1 MTRRGKRVVLICI
14 LITVASAVI
23 IGYGVG
29 KLLQT
34 KDEKID
40 APKISEVIEDE
51 CTEEYKEEQNVTEV
65 NSTEEKVSSN
75 AILILKKYYI
85 QCDHTINEYVEL
97 PQELVNMT
105 KEQVQA
111 HYPDWEVIEPVL
123 LSYIQVQAH
132 YPDWEVIGFEK
143 GKIIL
148 YKEFDGVC
156 GEHFKLRVENG
167 KVVIYLVSQE
177 GRESL
182 YEKTNI
188 SSEYLTETDLIN
200 MQDGLEIYG
209 KEELNKVIEDF
220 E

>member
-1 MTRRGKRVVLICI
+1 MTIRGKIVFFISLVILAVVSGI
-14 LITVASAVI
+14 VAYFV
-23 IGYGVG
+23 
-29 KLLQT
+29 T
-34 KDEKID
+34 KSNKT
-40 APKISEVIEDE
+40 PKIADNNNYISEKIEDE
-51 CTEEYKEEQNVTEV
+51 CTEEYVEEQNTTAVTSV
-65 NSTEEKVSSN
+65 EERVSAN

-97 PQELVNMT
+97 PKELVNMT
-105 KEQVQA
+105 KDEVQK
-111 HYPDWEVIEPVL
+111 
-123 LSYIQVQAH
+123 H

-143 GKIIL
+143 GKVIL
-148 YKEFDGVC
+148 YKEFDEVC

-167 KVVIYLVSQE
+167 KVVVYIVDND
-177 GRESL
+177 GNESL

-209 KEELNKVIEDF
+209 KEELNQIIEDF